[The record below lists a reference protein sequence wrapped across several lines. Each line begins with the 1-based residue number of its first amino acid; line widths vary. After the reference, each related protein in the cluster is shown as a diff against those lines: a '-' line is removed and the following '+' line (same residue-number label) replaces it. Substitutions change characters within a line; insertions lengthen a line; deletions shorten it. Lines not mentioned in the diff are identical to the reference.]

1 MHVTVWVRMLKIDE
15 PFPYSF
21 PVLVTE
27 AKDPVEDSEA
37 LGMADHKM
45 GRVWGPK

>member
-1 MHVTVWVRMLKIDE
+1 MHVTVWVRMLKIGE

-37 LGMADHKM
+37 PRDGRPQNAKSM
-45 GRVWGPK
+45 GS

>member
-1 MHVTVWVRMLKIDE
+1 MHVTVWVRMLKIGE

-27 AKDPVEDSEA
+27 AKDPAEDSEA
-37 LGMADHKM
+37 LRDGRPQNGESM
-45 GRVWGPK
+45 GS